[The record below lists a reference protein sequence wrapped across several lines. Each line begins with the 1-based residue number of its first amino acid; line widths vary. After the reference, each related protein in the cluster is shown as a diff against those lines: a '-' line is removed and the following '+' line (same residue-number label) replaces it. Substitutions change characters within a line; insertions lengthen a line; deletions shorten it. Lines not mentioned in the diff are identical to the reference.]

1 MADLN
6 AWMEKAVNLT
16 RAGVSKAKD
25 IGEIARLNLDNVAEQ
40 EKVKQAYMEIGERY
54 VTLHK
59 TAGPEAGYEAMFRT
73 IEEAQAKIRANKEK
87 IAQIKEEKDIKDE
100 DLVDDNIEV
109 IALEETSNSQNENK
123 PEE

>member
-25 IGEIARLNLDNVAEQ
+25 IGEIARLNLDNVSEQ
-40 EKVKQAYMEIGERY
+40 EKIKHAYMEIGERY
-54 VTLHK
+54 VALHQSS
-59 TAGPEAGYEAMFRT
+59 GPEEGYEAMFRK
-73 IEEAQAKIRANKEK
+73 IEEAQARIRANKEK

-109 IALEETSNSQNENK
+109 VALEETNGSQDEDK
-123 PEE
+123 PEG